1 MEHYKDLSKIEKF
14 KKQTY
19 IIIYGTNTW
28 AGKLFDTILLV
39 VILASALIFFIDS
52 VPSIHEKNGVL
63 LNKLEWTFTILFT
76 IEYILRIWVTRK
88 PINYIF
94 SFYGIVDLLA
104 ILPSY
109 LLFFLPFSKTLGV
122 IRLLRLLR
130 VLRILKLINF
140 ISEANVLRNA
150 LIQSRRK
157 ILVFTGFVL
166 ILACVIGTLMY
177 VIEGPEHGF
186 TSIPNSIYWTIVTL
200 TTVGYGDIT
209 PHTDLGKF
217 ISIIIMIIGYGVI
230 AIPTGIVTGQM
241 VMDGMLKAKKSEE
254 EDFYSCDMCNTK
266 SITKDAKYCHKC
278 GEELHKDVTLE

>member
-1 MEHYKDLSKIEKF
+1 MEQYKDLSKLKKF

-19 IIIYGTNTW
+19 VIIYGTNTW

-39 VILASALIFFIDS
+39 VILASALVFFIDS
-52 VPSIHEKNGVL
+52 IPAIHAKNGVL
-63 LNKLEWTFTILFT
+63 LNRLEWAFTILFT

-88 PINYIF
+88 PMNYIF

-157 ILVFTGFVL
+157 IFIFTGFVV

-177 VIEGPEHGF
+177 VIEGPENGF

-217 ISIIIMIIGYGVI
+217 ISVIIMIIGYGVI

-241 VMDGMLKAKKSEE
+241 VMDGMLNAKKLEE
-254 EDFYSCDMCNTK
+254 SDFDSCDMCNTK

-278 GEELHKDVTLE
+278 GEELHKDV